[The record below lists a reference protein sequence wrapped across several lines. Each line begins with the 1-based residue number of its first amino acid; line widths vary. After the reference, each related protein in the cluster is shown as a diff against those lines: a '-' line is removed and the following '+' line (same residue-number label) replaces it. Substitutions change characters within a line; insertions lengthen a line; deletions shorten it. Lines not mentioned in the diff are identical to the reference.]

1 MLKNKSFLL
10 FTGSDPWA
18 APTGGQSTFAKHMLN
33 TYGSNIAIT
42 SYCNDD
48 SVEVGKWVKR
58 KYKEQEVW
66 FFNRGRNE
74 YRRDKK
80 PFIPKRIDAYFNAKK
95 YLKPIRKANIRNVF
109 IDSPEVLLAVY
120 KKEWDSVC
128 YRFAG
133 VNNAVSLSRYTWA
146 KRFGQHYE
154 TLLVKSL
161 KRVKYKTMLAS
172 ADRVAIQEFHER
184 TNNILN
190 TDNFHQ
196 FPTRVNTDFFIPND
210 KVNER
215 KNLNIPID
223 HIVFVATGRISF
235 IKGWDF
241 LLDSFKIFMQKHTT
255 KALLI
260 FVGDGED
267 NSKLKE
273 KAKEIGIE
281 QNILLTGFQEQT
293 TVLSYMNSADVCLVG
308 SLKEGWSLAMCEMIS
323 CGKAVVST
331 DVSGAKDMV
340 KEGKNGYVVKE
351 RIAEVYS
358 EHMFL
363 ATQLKNAKKHSLE
376 ISAKYAVK
384 NLSNDLAKYWF
395 PAKIDNKA

>member
-1 MLKNKSFLL
+1 
-10 FTGSDPWA
+10 
-18 APTGGQSTFAKHMLN
+18 
-33 TYGSNIAIT
+33 
-42 SYCNDD
+42 
-48 SVEVGKWVKR
+48 
-58 KYKEQEVW
+58 
-66 FFNRGRNE
+66 
-74 YRRDKK
+74 
-80 PFIPKRIDAYFNAKK
+80 RIDAYFNAKK

-133 VNNAVSLSRYTWA
+133 VNNPVSHSRFTWA
-146 KRFGQHYE
+146 KKFGGFFE
-154 TLLVKSL
+154 KSL
-161 KRVKYKTMLAS
+161 VQALKKIKILTILAS
-172 ADRVAIQEFHER
+172 ADQDAIQEFHER

-190 TDNFHQ
+190 TVNFHQ
-196 FPTRVNTDFFIPND
+196 FPTRVNTDFFMPSD
-210 KVNER
+210 LLLER
-215 KNLNIPID
+215 GKLKLSLEQTI
-223 HIVFVATGRISF
+223 FVATGRISF

-241 LLDSFKIFMQKHTT
+241 LLDSFRIFMQNYSPN
-255 KALLI
+255 ALLI

-267 NSKLKE
+267 KSKLLE
-273 KAKEIGIE
+273 RAKEIGIE
-281 QNILLTGFQEQT
+281 QNILLTGFQKQT

-323 CGKAVVST
+323 CGKPVVST